1 MEPITA
7 IVTAL
12 AIGAASTLKE
22 TTAQAIKDAY
32 AGLKAIIQS
41 KYSKVAV
48 AQLEEAPESKA
59 RRAVIEEDLTKAGAE
74 GDEELLRQ
82 AKQLLD
88 MIQKHAPETAGA
100 IGVDLED
107 IKPGTQR
114 YGSTGTSSL
123 ASICLALALVVNGNT
138 GGCSLALVPIGL
150 AITAADGFEL
160 FGASSWLVLT
170 NPLGVCNLTLTY
182 P

>member
-12 AIGAASTLKE
+12 ALGAAAALKE

-32 AGLKAIIQS
+32 ASLKAIIQS

-59 RRAVIEEDLTKAGAE
+59 HRAVIEEGLTKASAE

-88 MIQKHAPETAGA
+88 MIQKHAPKTAGA

-107 IKPGTQR
+107 VK
-114 YGSTGTSSL
+114 
-123 ASICLALALVVNGNT
+123 
-138 GGCSLALVPIGL
+138 
-150 AITAADGFEL
+150 
-160 FGASSWLVLT
+160 GASLKIADVIAT
-170 NPLGVCNLTLTY
+170 GAGVKARKVETVGDIDIRGVRAGHHGEDT
-182 P
+182 PKG